1 MADLAAALEGIMGH
15 QSKTAVQGGGI
26 FTIFQ
31 AQAGQGL
38 TQGLGGTRCGRTA
51 GIFHLGQHF
60 LHGGH
65 AHVLGQV
72 VVLPAVRR
80 GFFPGGV
87 HLLLHALGQPD
98 GQIGDLGCLDL
109 ADLELRHPL
118 FPQLA
123 QPFQRRA
130 AQARFLAQ
138 GHEAF
143 HIEIGTD
150 LVFRNGNLAHS
161 LSLRASG

>member
-1 MADLAAALEGIMGH
+1 MHMYWARLLSCQPSEGDFSQAASTCCSTL
-15 QSKTAVQGGGI
+15 S
-26 FTIFQ
+26 
-31 AQAGQGL
+31 
-38 TQGLGGTRCGRTA
+38 
-51 GIFHLGQHF
+51 
-60 LHGGH
+60 
-65 AHVLGQV
+65 
-72 VVLPAVRR
+72 
-80 GFFPGGV
+80 
-87 HLLLHALGQPD
+87 GQPD